1 MNKKINQKELKI
13 ACYEVAKNIK
23 WAMKPVDVKDI
34 EELANKLE
42 KDSLFYLEFI
52 ETQGRDPDLLIR
64 AIRYIGHSLTFPSE
78 STDISWFGE
87 VLGTLIEIACPN
99 TILNKEIGL
108 FLDDLEEGIIE
119 SRKSIED

>member
-78 STDISWFGE
+78 SIDISWFGD

-99 TILNKEIGL
+99 TILNREIGL